1 MFNEFDFNG
10 DGVLSRKEMTE
21 FVRKFLGSAEADDD
35 EIRDMVESI
44 WYKFDTDRSGQLNR
58 RETLMFLNAFFKDQG

>member
-21 FVRKFLGSAEADDD
+21 FVRKFLRSAEADDE
-35 EIRDMVESI
+35 EIRDMVERI
-44 WYKFDTDRSGQLNR
+44 WYKFDIDRSGQLNR
-58 RETLMFLNAFFKDQG
+58 RETLRFLNAFFKDQG